1 MPRVKKGPVPA
12 TPVTPP
18 VPEAP
23 VTTETVNETHVT
35 PPVTKA
41 VLKVKHKKSGK
52 TFDVSRSYYLANQ
65 DKLDVVN

>member
-1 MPRVKKGPVPA
+1 MKGATPMPRVKKD

-18 VPEAP
+18 VPTAP
-23 VTTETVNETHVT
+23 VETSVSA

-65 DKLDVVN
+65 DKLDVVS

>member
-1 MPRVKKGPVPA
+1 MKGVTPMPRVKKD

-18 VPEAP
+18 VPPASATP
-23 VTTETVNETHVT
+23 VA

>member
-1 MPRVKKGPVPA
+1 MPRVKKD

-18 VPEAP
+18 VPTAP
-23 VTTETVNETHVT
+23 ATPVENVKTHVT

-65 DKLDVVN
+65 DKLDVVS